1 MPNTLTPLFRAPA
14 APARFGGGACDGGA
28 GLRLIW
34 ERDGRDWP
42 HREQSRFVNAAA
54 IRWHVQIAG
63 KGPVLLMLHGTGAS
77 THSWQGL
84 LPLLAR
90 HFTVVAADLPGHGFT
105 TRPAPERLSLPGM
118 AWGVS
123 ALLRTLDLTPAL
135 AVGHSAG
142 AAILCRMCLDGT
154 IAPKALVSLNGALL
168 PLAGLPGHF
177 FAPLAKTLFSIPIV
191 PLVFAWRAGDRA
203 TVARLLR
210 GTGSVLPPSGLAL
223 YQRLLQSPGH
233 VAAALG
239 MMARWDLA
247 PLVRDLPRLPSPI
260 FLVVGG
266 NDRAIPPAEAD
277 RLCRLLPSAS
287 KILLPGLGHL
297 AHEERPDLV
306 AAVIE
311 RIARDMGLWPRDP
324 GAQIA

>member
-1 MPNTLTPLFRAPA
+1 MPNTLTPLFRAPPA
-14 APARFGGGACDGGA
+14 APPARARVRRGASDPGA

-42 HREQSRFVNAAA
+42 HRERSRFITAAA

-63 KGPVLLMLHGTGAS
+63 EGPVLLMVHGTGAS

-105 TRPAPERLSLPGM
+105 TRPAADRLSLPGM

-123 ALLRTLDLTPAL
+123 ELLRALALAPAL

-142 AAILCRMCLDGT
+142 AAILCRMCLDGA

-177 FAPLAKTLFSIPIV
+177 FAPLAKALVSIPIV
-191 PLVFAWRAGDRA
+191 PVMFAWRATNRA

-210 GTGSVLPPSGLAL
+210 GTGSVLPPSSLAL

-247 PLVRDLPRLPSPI
+247 PLVRDLPRLPTPI
-260 FLVVGG
+260 FLVVGS
-266 NDRAIPPAEAD
+266 NDRAIPPSEAD
-277 RLCRLLPSAS
+277 RLCRLLPHAR
-287 KILLPGLGHL
+287 KIALPGLGHL
-297 AHEERPDLV
+297 AHEERPDLI

-311 RIARDMGLWPRDP
+311 RIAHDHGLP
-324 GAQIA
+324 AS